1 MLQTL
6 VMTLSIALAVPLVHP
21 PIGHAASVKVVA
33 TLPMLKEFAE
43 QVGRE
48 HVEVQSLITGL
59 ESEHSYS
66 PKPSDLRNLGQAHLL
81 LEVGLGLEVW
91 VSGLVKNAA
100 NPQLRVITTSKGVG
114 LIREHTISAGSDRK
128 STRLNSSH

>member
-6 VMTLSIALAVPLVHP
+6 AMTLSIGLAVRLVP
-21 PIGHAASVKVVA
+21 PPTGHAASVKVVA
-33 TLPMLKEFAE
+33 SLPMLKEFAE

-66 PKPSDLRNLGQAHLL
+66 PKPSDLRSLGQAHLL

-100 NPQLRVITTSKGVG
+100 HAHLRDITTYQGER
-114 LIREHTISAGSDRK
+114 LIPLHPV
-128 STRLNSSH
+128 